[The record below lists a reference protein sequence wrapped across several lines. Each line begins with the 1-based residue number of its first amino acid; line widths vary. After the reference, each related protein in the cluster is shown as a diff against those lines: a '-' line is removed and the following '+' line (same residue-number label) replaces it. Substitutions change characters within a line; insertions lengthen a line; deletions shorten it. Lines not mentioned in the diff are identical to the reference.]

1 MTVDYSE
8 IGNNIRDYRNK
19 RKMKQLQLAEL
30 AGVTDQHI
38 SHIECGRTKVSLPTL
53 LKNFRGIGGGSLCS
67 TGNKRRD
74 STQYRV
80 RCRICKPSPRYVV
93 RAKGTMFAGVPHYK

>member
-53 LKNFRGIGGGSLCS
+53 LKISEALAVDLYALLGTNVEIQHNIALDAEFANLLQDMSLEQKELCL
-67 TGNKRRD
+67 
-74 STQYRV
+74 RV
-80 RCRICKPSPRYVV
+80 
-93 RAKGTMFAGVPHYK
+93 